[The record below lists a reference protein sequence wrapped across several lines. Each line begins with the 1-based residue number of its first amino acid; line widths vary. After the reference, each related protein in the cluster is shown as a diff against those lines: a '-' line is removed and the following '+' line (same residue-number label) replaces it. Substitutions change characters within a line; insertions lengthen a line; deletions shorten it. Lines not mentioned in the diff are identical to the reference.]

1 MDNTREEGAVRLP
14 KELIDA
20 FNQLGMGLYGELPQ
34 DRNLFFSPL
43 SIGLALSTLVPG
55 ARGATAR
62 ELEAMLGFAGLAT
75 PPADAVAGIISSLT
89 QRTDRDWG
97 EDPETGAFELVDRDL
112 FILHLANALFGQDG
126 YPLIEAYREVLRES
140 FRADFFSVDFSR
152 AEEAAGTINRWVSE
166 QTRGKIMELVSPDLL
181 SPLTRLVLTNAV
193 YFKAEWA
200 AQFEPELTEP
210 WPFKRLDGAGPVDVD
225 MMRQTLTLAH
235 WSDSDLGVA
244 AVEIPYNAMSM
255 LVLLPDEGRLNAVDA
270 ALGQGLVTRVISQ
283 LRYQDVDLRLPKFR
297 LKQSLKIGAILEEM
311 GLQTT
316 FDPDRADFGG
326 ITDDEEGLSV
336 SEVIHEARVEVDE
349 NGTEAAAATAIIAMA
364 GGVDFM
370 PEPDPIPF
378 TVDRPFVFLIR
389 DQVTGTN
396 LFMGRVTD
404 PEG

>member
-1 MDNTREEGAVRLP
+1 MNDTRKESAVPPP
-14 KELIDA
+14 KKLIDA
-20 FNQLGMGLYGELPQ
+20 FNRLGMGLYGELPQ

-62 ELEAMLGFAGLAT
+62 ELEAMLGFTGLAT
-75 PPADAVAGIISSLT
+75 PPAHAVAGIIASLT
-89 QRTDRDWG
+89 HRTDQDWE
-97 EDPETGAFELVDRDL
+97 EDPETGAFELMDRNL

-140 FRADFFSVDFSR
+140 FRADLFSVDFTR
-152 AEEAAGTINRWVSE
+152 AVEAAGTINRWVSE
-166 QTRGKIMELVSPDLL
+166 QTRGKITELVSPDSL
-181 SPLTRLVLTNAV
+181 SPLTRLVLANAV

-200 AQFEPELTEP
+200 TQFEPELTEP
-210 WPFKRLDGAGPVDVD
+210 WPFKRLDRAAPVDVD

-235 WSDSDLGVA
+235 WSDSELGAA

-270 ALGQGLVTRVISQ
+270 ALGQGLVNRVISQ
-283 LRYQDVDLRLPKFR
+283 LSYQEVDLRLPKFR
-297 LKQSLKIGAILEEM
+297 LTQSLKIGAILQGL
-311 GLQTT
+311 GLQAA

-326 ITDDEEGLSV
+326 ITDHDEGLSL

-349 NGTEAAAATAIIAMA
+349 NGTEAAAATATFLA
-364 GGVDFM
+364 GLAEDFM
-370 PEPDPIPF
+370 PEPEPIPF

-396 LFMGRVTD
+396 LFIGRMTD
-404 PEG
+404 PEA